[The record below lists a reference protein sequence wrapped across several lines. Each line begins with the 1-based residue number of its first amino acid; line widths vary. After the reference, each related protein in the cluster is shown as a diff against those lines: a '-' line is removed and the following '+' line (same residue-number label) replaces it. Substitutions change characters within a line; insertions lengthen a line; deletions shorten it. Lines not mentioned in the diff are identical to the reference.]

1 MPLQLYIEN
10 SVGRTI
16 GQCLKYIYLQKEMGD
31 WLTMFI
37 KERANLRYRLYLWKL
52 LIQTVSVV
60 DNDLSFLVYRS
71 MIYSFQE
78 NVIPLIMDSLL
89 PYFQSVK
96 EEIEVNDL
104 AYMQSHLTVSEN
116 NGIENHCDVSLF
128 NRGEVKFTELVF
140 EVLK

>member
-1 MPLQLYIEN
+1 
-10 SVGRTI
+10 
-16 GQCLKYIYLQKEMGD
+16 MGD